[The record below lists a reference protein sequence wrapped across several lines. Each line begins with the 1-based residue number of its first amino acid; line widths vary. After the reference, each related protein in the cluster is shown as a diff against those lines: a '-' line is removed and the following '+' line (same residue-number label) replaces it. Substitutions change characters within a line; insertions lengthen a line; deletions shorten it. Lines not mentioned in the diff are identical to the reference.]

1 MTKPIEMHPEVKKL
15 VIAWCDKV
23 PYVAIWDKIK
33 LAEDIHRC
41 MDKINKQTKSKPTA
55 NGKYKKRNDRY

>member
-1 MTKPIEMHPEVKKL
+1 MAKRSKEGIQEIHPEVKKL
-15 VIAWCDKV
+15 VIAWCSKV

-41 MDKINKQTKSKPTA
+41 MDKINKE
-55 NGKYKKRNDRY
+55 KKT